1 VRLHALGHE
10 SARRAPAAAVR
21 RNGLLQLGMPH
32 FWLLSSI
39 LGGIIA
45 IVIVV
50 LFASLLAN

>member
-1 VRLHALGHE
+1 VPLHALGHGE
-10 SARRAPAAAVR
+10 ARRAPAAAVR

-39 LGGIIA
+39 LGSIVA
-45 IVIVV
+45 IVILV